1 MRHPTLRIGLEPDE
15 IIVDSFA
22 GGGGASMG
30 IEMALGRSP
39 DIAINHDA
47 EAIAMHRENHPGT
60 RHYCEDVW
68 KVDPVRACGGRKVG
82 LMWLSPDC
90 KHFSKAKG
98 GKPVEKKIRGLAWV
112 AARWAEAVKPR
123 VIVLENVEEFATWG
137 PLTEDNMPCPVRK
150 GLTFRRFVGRLRNLG
165 YDVDWQVMRA
175 CDYGAPTIRKRL
187 FLIARRDGQPIVWP
201 EPTHGP
207 GLLPYRI
214 AAECIDWSVPCPS
227 IFERAKPLA
236 DNTLRRIARGMF
248 RYVINCPEPFIV
260 PIAHYNGSAP
270 AHSIREPL
278 RTITAATKGGEFALV
293 TSTAIPVSVSSGPR
307 ASAAQLGEH
316 HDDEGNSGRT
326 RGLAGGSDDRGS
338 WDGRDDREQDD
349 CGPQHSAGVLHH
361 RHAGTT
367 RQGTSA
373 TVVSPTLIQMGYG
386 EKEGQQPRVPGIDK
400 PLGTVVA
407 GGGKFAV
414 VSAFLAKHYGD
425 QWAGKK
431 ASGADE
437 PLPTITGRGTQL
449 NLVTSHL
456 VKLRGTCKDG
466 QPVDQPA
473 PTITGGGTHI
483 AEVRAFL
490 VKYYGTD
497 QDPRLTEPLHTITST
512 DRFGLVTVQGH
523 DYVIADIGM
532 RMLMPRE
539 LYTAQGFP
547 LTYKIDFAAG
557 KPVTKTAQIRMCGN
571 SVSPPNAAAI
581 LRAQF
586 AMVQA
591 ERNVA

>member
-1 MRHPTLRIGLEPDE
+1 MSAPFLRIHADE
-15 IIVDSFA
+15 LIVDSFA
-22 GGGGASMG
+22 GGGGASLG

-47 EAIAMHRENHPGT
+47 EAIAMHRENHPST

-68 KVDPVRACGGRKVG
+68 KVDPVSACGGRKVG

-112 AARWAEAVKPR
+112 AARWAEAVRPR

-137 PLTEDNMPCPVRK
+137 PLNEDNLPCPIRK

-165 YDVDWQVMRA
+165 YAVDWQVMRA

-187 FLIARRDGQPIVWP
+187 FLVARCDGQLPVWP
-201 EPTHGP
+201 EPTHGR
-207 GLLPYRI
+207 GLLPHKT
-214 AAECIDWSVPCPS
+214 AGECINWAIPCPS
-227 IFERAKPLA
+227 IFERSKPLA

-248 RYVINCPEPFIV
+248 RYVINCPQPFIV
-260 PIAHYNGSAP
+260 PTTHQGDARTHGID
-270 AHSIREPL
+270 EPL
-278 RTITAATKGGEFALV
+278 RTVTGAKRGEMALV
-293 TSTAIPVSVSSGPR
+293 TPYLARIGQTGGNGKYANDVRDPLTTITSKN
-307 ASAAQLGEH
+307 EH
-316 HDDEGNSGRT
+316 
-326 RGLAGGSDDRGS
+326 L
-338 WDGRDDREQDD
+338 
-349 CGPQHSAGVLHH
+349 L
-361 RHAGTT
+361 
-367 RQGTSA
+367 
-373 TVVSPTLIQMGYG
+373 VSPTLIQMGYG
-386 EKEGQQPRVPGIDK
+386 EKAGQQPRVPGIDK

-431 ASGADE
+431 AAGADE

-449 NLVTSHL
+449 NLVTSNL
-456 VKLRGTCKDG
+456 IKLRNNCTG
-466 QPVDQPA
+466 QPITEPLH
-473 PTITGGGTHI
+473 TITAAGGGAGGHF

-497 QDPRLTEPLHTITST
+497 QDPRLSEPLHTIPTK
-512 DRFGLVTVQGH
+512 DRFGLVTVHGQG
-523 DYVIADIGM
+523 YIIADIGM

-539 LYTAQGFP
+539 LYNAQGFP
-547 LTYKIDFAAG
+547 LTYKIDFAG
-557 KPVTKTAQIRMCGN
+557 DKPVTKTAQIRMCGN
-571 SVSPPNAAAI
+571 SVSPPVAAAI
-581 LRAQF
+581 IRAQF
-586 AMVQA
+586 EAQGMEA
-591 ERNVA
+591 VA

>member
-1 MRHPTLRIGLEPDE
+1 MRPPAVRIGLDADE

-30 IEMALGRSP
+30 IELALGRSP

-47 EAIAMHRENHPGT
+47 EAIALHRENHPDT
-60 RHYCEDVW
+60 RHFCEDVW
-68 KVDPVRACGGRKVG
+68 AVDPVKACGGRRVG
-82 LMWLSPDC
+82 LFWLSPDC

-98 GKPVEKKIRGLAWV
+98 GKPVEKKIRGLAWI
-112 AARWAEAVKPR
+112 ACRWAKALGPNKPR
-123 VIVLENVEEFATWG
+123 VIVLENVEEFADWG
-137 PLTEDNMPCPVRK
+137 PLTDDNMPCRIRK
-150 GLTFRRFVGRLRNLG
+150 GMTFRRFVKQLSNLG
-165 YDVDWQVMRA
+165 YTVDWQVMRA

-187 FLIARRDGQPIVWP
+187 FLVARCDGQPITWP
-201 EPTHGP
+201 EKTHGP
-207 GLLPYRI
+207 GLLPYRT

-227 IFERAKPLA
+227 IFDRPRPLA
-236 DNTLRRIARGMF
+236 DNTMRRIARGMF
-248 RYVINCPEPFIV
+248 RYVINCADPFIV
-260 PIAHYNGSAP
+260 RTAHGERDKNGKKRGRGEHAVT
-270 AHSIREPL
+270 EPL
-278 RTITAATKGGEFALV
+278 PTVTASPDFSVVTPYLAQIGQNGTRSGMAHDVNEPLKTIVSKNEHLLV
-293 TSTAIPVSVSSGPR
+293 T
-307 ASAAQLGEH
+307 
-316 HDDEGNSGRT
+316 
-326 RGLAGGSDDRGS
+326 
-338 WDGRDDREQDD
+338 
-349 CGPQHSAGVLHH
+349 
-361 RHAGTT
+361 
-367 RQGTSA
+367 
-373 TVVSPTLIQMGYG
+373 PTLIQMGYG
-386 EKEGQQPRVPGIDK
+386 EAPGQQPRVPGIDK

-407 GGGKFAV
+407 GGGKFAL

-431 ASGADE
+431 AAGADE

-456 VKLRGTCKDG
+456 VKLRGTCRDG
-466 QPVDQPA
+466 QPVDQPM
-473 PTITGGGTHI
+473 PTVTGGGTHI

-512 DRFGLVTVQGH
+512 DRFGLVTVHGH
-523 DYVIADIGM
+523 EYVIADIGM

-547 LTYKIDFAAG
+547 TTYKIDFAGG

-581 LRAQF
+581 IRAQF
-586 AMVQA
+586 YQQQTAVESA
-591 ERNVA
+591 A